1 MQEMQLLSG
10 QQLVAVLGRQCQG
23 TGLFSVG
30 KLGSKSREDGWVL
43 LEDEVISVM
52 VPLSMLVSHAPKHTL
67 GHAIHPGS
75 RTFPCKTS
83 TCLIVC
89 DPKESNQP
97 FYVRTQF
104 NPLLNPLNITLFCS
118 PARA

>member
-1 MQEMQLLSG
+1 MLLLSG
-10 QQLVAVLGRQCQG
+10 QQLVAVLERQCQG

-30 KLGSKSREDGWVL
+30 KLGSKSGEDGWVL
-43 LEDEVISVM
+43 LEDEVISVT
-52 VPLSMLVSHAPKHTL
+52 VPLSMLASHAPKYTL
-67 GHAIHPGS
+67 GHTNRPGS
-75 RTFPCKTS
+75 RALPCKTS

-89 DPKESNQP
+89 DSKGSNQP

-104 NPLLNPLNITLFCS
+104 NPLPNPHNITLFCS